1 MHSTLHPSSSA
12 RNSARVNIYNVDDMT
27 HWCEKFGCTKTQLRD
42 AVTAVGT
49 SADTL
54 REYISRAR
62 DDARS
67 EATHSHLANVSRLL
81 QSSR

>member
-1 MHSTLHPSSSA
+1 MHSALPTSLSP
-12 RNSARVNIYNVDDMT
+12 RNTGRVNIYNVDDMT

-54 REYISRAR
+54 REYIGRAR
-62 DDARS
+62 DKARS
-67 EATHSHLANVSRLL
+67 EATHQHLANVSRLL